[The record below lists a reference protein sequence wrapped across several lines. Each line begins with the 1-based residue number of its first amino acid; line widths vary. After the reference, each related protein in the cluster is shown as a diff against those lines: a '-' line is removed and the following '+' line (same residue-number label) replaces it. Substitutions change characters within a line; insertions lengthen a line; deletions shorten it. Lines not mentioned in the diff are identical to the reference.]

1 MGAAVAP
8 CYHPQLQHPLTDAD
22 QRALIHPAKQEER
35 RPEQAITVEFTPQAS
50 DPDTDGHARFLG
62 RVSVQVPV
70 HKSTPDGIF
79 GARPTVAAVF

>member
-35 RPEQAITVEFTPQAS
+35 RPDQAIIVEFTPQAS
-50 DPDTDGHARFLG
+50 DPDTDGHAR
-62 RVSVQVPV
+62 
-70 HKSTPDGIF
+70 
-79 GARPTVAAVF
+79 